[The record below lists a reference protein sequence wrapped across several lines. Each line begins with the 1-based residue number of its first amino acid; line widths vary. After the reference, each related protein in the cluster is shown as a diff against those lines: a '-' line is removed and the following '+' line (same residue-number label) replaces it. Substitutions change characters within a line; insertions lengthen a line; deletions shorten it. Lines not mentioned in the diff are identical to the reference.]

1 MITSS
6 APTRIDLAGGT
17 LDIWPLYL
25 LLNSPPT
32 LNAAINLYATVNL
45 KTRKDKAVLI
55 ESQDL
60 GLKQRFSS
68 IKAFP
73 DKHPLELIMRIIKFY
88 NPDSGIEV
96 TTNCQAPAGSG
107 IGGSSALNIALNG
120 GFNRLTGNRFSKSQL
135 IEIAKNIETQ
145 VIRVPAGL
153 QDYYPA
159 MYGGVQSIRPGLLN
173 VEPENIQVDMT
184 MLNNRFILCY
194 TGKPRQSGINNWQV
208 LKLAVDGDKKTLQ
221 KLNRIQIATEK
232 IDKVLRKDKLPG
244 FASLFNEEWQARKFL
259 APGIS
264 TPHMDQL
271 IGAAKLKGALA
282 AKVCGAGGGGC
293 VAFYIKEGTKE
304 KISLEL
310 NRLGGSVLPFNFVK
324 RGLRVS
330 G

>member
-25 LLNSPPT
+25 FLDGPPT
-32 LNAAINLYATVNL
+32 LNAAIDLYATVEL
-45 KTRKDKAVLI
+45 KPRNDKAILI
-55 ESQDL
+55 ESIDL

-68 IKAFP
+68 LQAFP
-73 DKHPLELIMRIIKFY
+73 DRHPLELIMRIIKFY
-88 NPDSGIEV
+88 KPVTGVEV
-96 TTNCQAPAGSG
+96 SANCQAPAGSG

-120 GFNRLTGNRFSKSQL
+120 AFNRLTGRRYNGRQM

-159 MYGGVQSIRPGLLN
+159 LYGGVQSIRPGILN
-173 VEPENIQVDMT
+173 VEQEKISMDLKE
-184 MLNNRFILCY
+184 LNSRFVLCY
-194 TGKPRQSGINNWQV
+194 TGKPRQSGINNWNV
-208 LKLAVDGDKKTLQ
+208 LKMAVDGDK
-221 KLNRIQIATEK
+221 NI
-232 IDKVLRKDKLPG
+232 LRKLGRIKNAAVKIESVLKKGKLAG
-244 FASLFNEEWQARKFL
+244 FAPLFNEEWSARKAL

-264 TPHMDQL
+264 TPQMERL
-271 IGAAKLKGALA
+271 ISAAMNRGALA

-293 VAFYIKEGTKE
+293 MAFFVKKGAKDKTAA
-304 KISLEL
+304 EL
-310 NRLGGSVLPFNFVK
+310 TRLGGRVLPFKFVK

>member
-25 LLNSPPT
+25 LLDSPPT
-32 LNAAINLYATVNL
+32 LNAAIDLYATVNL
-45 KTRKDKAVLI
+45 KARKDKAIMI

-68 IKAFP
+68 LQAFP

-88 NPDSGIEV
+88 NPATGIEV
-96 TTNCQAPAGSG
+96 TTNCKAPAGSG

-120 GFNRLTGNRFSKSQL
+120 AFNRLTGKRFSNSQL

-145 VIRVPAGL
+145 VIKVPAGL

-159 MYGGVQSIRPGLLN
+159 TYGGVQSIRPGVLS
-173 VEPENIQVDMT
+173 VEPEKIPVDLS
-184 MLNNRFILCY
+184 MLNKRFILCY

-208 LKLAVDGDKKTLQ
+208 LKMAIDGDKRILQ
-221 KLNRIQIATEK
+221 KLNRIKTVTEK
-232 IDKVLRKDKLPG
+232 IDKILRKDKLPG
-244 FASLFNEEWQARKFL
+244 FAAQFNEEWQARKSL

-264 TPHMDQL
+264 TPHMEKL
-271 IGAAKLKGALA
+271 INAAKQNGALA

-293 VAFYIKEGTKE
+293 VAFYIKDGTKE

-324 RGLRVS
+324 RGLQVS
-330 G
+330 S